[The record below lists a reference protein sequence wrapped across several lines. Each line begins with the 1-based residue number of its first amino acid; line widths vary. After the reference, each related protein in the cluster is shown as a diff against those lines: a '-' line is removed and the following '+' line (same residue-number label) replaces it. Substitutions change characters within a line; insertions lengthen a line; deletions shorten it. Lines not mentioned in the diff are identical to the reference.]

1 MTVPRRIL
9 VVGGTGGTG
18 AVLVR
23 LLAQED
29 HAVRVLAR
37 RPDEARRGLPEAV
50 GVVGGDL
57 RDPAA
62 LDAALTGIDTVVHT
76 AGTRSILGARRH
88 EELVV
93 DGTADLL
100 HAARRRSASAV
111 VFMSSMGVTRGS
123 VLGDALNLV
132 KGGALVHKRNA
143 EELVRRSGL
152 DYLILRAAVLTDRG
166 SHPER
171 LTLSTVPRPLHPHV
185 RVSRADVAACIV
197 DALRRPSLGRVTA
210 DLRWDRAGRGPGA
223 TATSSPSPLP

>member
-1 MTVPRRIL
+1 MRRIL
-9 VVGGTGGTG
+9 VIGGTGGTG
-18 AVLVR
+18 AEVVR
-23 LLAQED
+23 RLATED

-37 RPDEARRGLPEAV
+37 RPGEARRRLPGTVEVA
-50 GVVGGDL
+50 GGDL

-62 LDAALTGIDTVVHT
+62 IEAAVDGIDTIVHT
-76 AGTRSILGARRH
+76 AGTRDVLRSRRH

-100 HAARRRSASAV
+100 LAASRGSASAV
-111 VFMSSMGVTRGS
+111 VFMSSMGVTRTS

-132 KGGALVHKRNA
+132 KGGALTHKRSA
-143 EELVRRSGL
+143 EDLVRRSGL

-166 SHPER
+166 SYPER
-171 LTLSTVPRPLHPHV
+171 VVLSPTPLPLRPNV

-210 DLRWDRAGRGPGA
+210 DILWDRAGRGPGA
-223 TATSSPSPLP
+223 TSASSPSP

>member
-1 MTVPRRIL
+1 MTRRIL

-23 LLAQED
+23 LLANED

-37 RPDEARRGLPEAV
+37 RPDEARSRVPETV
-50 GVVGGDL
+50 GVVPGDL

-62 LDAALTGIDTVVHT
+62 LDAALVGIDTVVHT
-76 AGTRSILGARRH
+76 AGTRSMLRARRH

-100 HAARRRSASAV
+100 HAARRRSAAAV

-132 KGGALVHKRNA
+132 KGGALAHKRSA
-143 EELVRRSGL
+143 EELVRDSGL

-171 LTLSTVPRPLHPHV
+171 VTVSTAPQPLRPNV
-185 RVSRADVAACIV
+185 RVSRVDVAASIV

-210 DLRWDRAGRGPGA
+210 DILWDRARGGAA
-223 TATSSPSPLP
+223 TASPSS